1 VPLEIFKYFGEY
13 RYKQRI
19 KRRVNKNMCM
29 PRTKDFV
36 KLRKSGNSLVIT
48 VPKDILSTLGWK
60 AEDELFIEVKGET
73 LVVKKA

>member
-1 VPLEIFKYFGEY
+1 
-13 RYKQRI
+13 
-19 KRRVNKNMCM
+19 MCM

-73 LVVKKA
+73 LVVKKS

>member
-1 VPLEIFKYFGEY
+1 VNTSIDKELKGEVD
-13 RYKQRI
+13 R
-19 KRRVNKNMCM
+19 NMTM

-48 VPKDILSTLGWK
+48 IPKDILSTLKWK
-60 AEDELFIEVKGET
+60 AEDELFVEVKGEA